1 MNRLRFFIV
10 IFSFIYSIE
19 QVFAYEYTDE
29 NGTTWTYKIIFNEAC
44 LEDTNKPCVSGIIP
58 KDLRI
63 PSSIKN
69 GSEEYVISAIGRG
82 AFCELS
88 MIESITIPCS
98 VTSIEDR
105 AFCGCSGLT
114 SISIPNSVT
123 SIGGSAFSGC
133 SGLTSITIPNGAS
146 VGDKAFYGCS
156 SLKDVTIPDGTMR
169 IEEYTF
175 ADCPNL
181 GTVVI
186 PESVWYINNFAF
198 EGSHIKKLVLEDGD
212 TPLRCG
218 FSRSWYYYKNGEKIW
233 GYDGLFSNDAATVD
247 TVYLGRTF
255 WAGTSGSNTYVYP
268 FTSCKS
274 LKCVEISEIMTTIS
288 DKTFSDCTNLSSI
301 HFFSKT
307 PIAYHSSVFSGIA
320 SDYMIYVPYGTV
332 ESYKDMNS
340 WLHDG
345 HIISRLGVGD
355 TLTTYLDMS
364 NKKLKTK
371 IRITGSDPLIA
382 EIGDGDESA
391 IEIGFTD
398 ELELPLYAIG
408 VENHIF
414 NIKGLGRFACMNS
427 QVSSLIMPEGYEYI
441 NDNAFEDC
449 RILKNV
455 TIPKSVIR
463 IGNAFKGCIN
473 VDTVRVFWRHPDK
486 ISVGLDNFDGISSNG
501 VLCVPAGTK
510 ELYSV
515 HELWGKFPNIIEN
528 SPIFTRD
535 VTTKTGR
542 TVKLPVC
549 LRNEN
554 EIFGVQFKISLPMGV
569 RISEDFSG
577 LTTSTT
583 ERSQGWTI
591 MGHKDPDAD
600 NSYLFVA
607 FSMDGSSLSG
617 NEGAIMNVPLNVDS
631 DMKTGD
637 YPVNIENVQMTTL
650 SFETLAPSDATSDMA
665 IRNYALGDINDD
677 GYIDVADLTAA
688 VKFILGNAS
697 SNLLFKAADV
707 DESGIV
713 EINDYSAVVNMVLA
727 QEDGPQF
734 MGTKRLYTNINQ
746 SLCTFTSDT
755 TFVKHNGE
763 GEALIS
769 LLEDSNIYTGLQF
782 DLSLPEG
789 LDFASDGVSAISKK
803 HDVILT
809 KKSNGDYRVVCTSD
823 NNSVLCG
830 DSTILRLRLKN
841 VGAMTGIHEMTM
853 YNVVLSDTNAVRHEA
868 EAQVLHIMVGDEV
881 TGLPEIE
888 GDLDISVEQG
898 TLTLKAHCRQTVTI
912 VTMSG
917 LVIDTFEMNDG
928 ETKTLKIGTG
938 IFVVNDKKIINI

>member
-1 MNRLRFFIV
+1 MNRLK
-10 IFSFIYSIE
+10 YSITTLLLLISIV
-19 QVFAYEYTDE
+19 VFAANEYTDE
-29 NGTTWTYKIIFNEAC
+29 NGTIWSFT
-44 LEDTNKPCVSGIIP
+44 VSGSEAALTGVSGQIPIDLIIP
-58 KDLRI
+58 SKIKTETEDFVVTSVGAKAFYNQSTIRSIVI
-63 PSSIKN
+63 PS
-69 GSEEYVISAIGRG
+69 G
-82 AFCELS
+82 
-88 MIESITIPCS
+88 
-98 VTSIEDR
+98 
-105 AFCGCSGLT
+105 
-114 SISIPNSVT
+114 VT
-123 SIGGSAFSGC
+123 SIGNYAFS
-133 SGLTSITIPNGAS
+133 
-146 VGDKAFYGCS
+146 YCS
-156 SLKDVTIPDGTMR
+156 SLATIS
-169 IEEYTF
+169 
-175 ADCPNL
+175 
-181 GTVVI
+181 I
-186 PESVWYINNFAF
+186 PESVSSIGESAFSHCTNLASVNIPQDVFTINQ
-198 EGSHIKKLVLEDGD
+198 
-212 TPLRCG
+212 
-218 FSRSWYYYKNGEKIW
+218 Y
-233 GYDGLFSNDAATVD
+233 
-247 TVYLGRTF
+247 
-255 WAGTSGSNTYVYP
+255 
-268 FTSCKS
+268 
-274 LKCVEISEIMTTIS
+274 
-288 DKTFSDCTNLSSI
+288 TFSDCTNIETLVIPGRVSEIKDYAFNGSHIKRLVLEEGTNSLWCGLSNRSYYIENGEKIWRYKPLFANASVDTLYLGRRFFERMTSTQQYMLPFKDCKSLRCVELAESLSSI
-301 HFFSKT
+301 AENT
-307 PIAYHSSVFSGIA
+307 FSGCPVSTVVSHMKEPIVIPSSA
-320 SDYMIYVPYGTV
+320 FTTIYTLHIPYGTLNAYRNTNYWRNIPLSRIILDIENGITFSVDMPYSNDTVSTSFTIIDSDSLYV
-332 ESYKDMNS
+332 ELGGNGMTAFASD
-340 WLHDG
+340 
-345 HIISRLGVGD
+345 ISGC
-355 TLTTYLDMS
+355 
-364 NKKLKTK
+364 
-371 IRITGSDPLIA
+371 
-382 EIGDGDESA
+382 
-391 IEIGFTD
+391 
-398 ELELPLYAIG
+398 LELPLYVTG
-408 VENHIF
+408 EDEKTFKV
-414 NIKGLGRFACMNS
+414 KGFASGSCG
-427 QVSSLIMPEGYEYI
+427 SLSITKLIIPEGLEYI
-441 NDNAFEDC
+441 NENACEHC
-449 RILKNV
+449 LELKN
-455 TIPKSVIR
+455 ISFPKSVSKIE
-463 IGNAFKGCIN
+463 NAFIDCENIDTIN
-473 VDTVRVFWRHPDK
+473 VFWRHPDK

-535 VTTKTGR
+535 VTIKTGG

-734 MGTKRLYTNINQ
+734 MGTKRLYTNTDP
-746 SLCTFTSDT
+746 SLCLFTPDT
-755 TFVKHNGE
+755 TFVKHDGE